1 MDSIDKERRADY
13 VLDHRMRAA
22 CVLFRSH
29 PDAFFFSVGANERE
43 CVMYNINCIASVRV
57 AYSCRETITGK
68 AHTALRRM

>member
-1 MDSIDKERRADY
+1 
-13 VLDHRMRAA
+13 MRTA
-22 CVLFRSH
+22 CVFFRST
-29 PDAFFFSVGANERE
+29 PDALFFSVSANKRE